1 MEYTIKYFEDGEEKV
16 KTFNIHR
23 VPNGILRRI
32 IEIRKIAATVL
43 DNWNKINDNMSKI
56 AAMAKEKPDGYKKEL
71 KKIEL
76 ENKELSNEI
85 TQYNTEGDDFFR
97 KRYEIMK
104 DILTVNGEKNEKYLS
119 FDFWDNQVDA
129 SEMMLLIYEI
139 ANKDMPKKKLDEK
152 LKNFTR
158 SA

>member
-1 MEYTIKYFEDGEEKV
+1 
-16 KTFNIHR
+16 
-23 VPNGILRRI
+23 
-32 IEIRKIAATVL
+32 
-43 DNWNKINDNMSKI
+43 
-56 AAMAKEKPDGYKKEL
+56 
-71 KKIEL
+71 
-76 ENKELSNEI
+76 
-85 TQYNTEGDDFFR
+85 
-97 KRYEIMK
+97 MK
-104 DILTVNGEKNEKYLS
+104 DILMVNGEKNEKYLS